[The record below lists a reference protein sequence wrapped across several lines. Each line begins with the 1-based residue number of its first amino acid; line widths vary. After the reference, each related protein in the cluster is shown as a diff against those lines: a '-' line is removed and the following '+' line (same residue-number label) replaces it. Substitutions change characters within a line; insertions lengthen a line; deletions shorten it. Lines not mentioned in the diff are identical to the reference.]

1 VVIEVLALAALA
13 AALAAAVARRRWLPE
28 AAVALG
34 GAALLIALGGSSW
47 DQAVDEAR
55 HVGPTLALLA
65 GLLVLADGC
74 ERAGLFSALAD
85 RIAGSSRGSPRR
97 LLALVFGAAT
107 AVTVVLGLDATV
119 VLLTPAILVAARRA
133 RLEPRPSLFACTHLA
148 NSASLLLPI
157 SNLTN
162 LLALGA
168 SGLSFTRFAAL
179 MFLPWLVV
187 LAVEWLGIRLT
198 FRLEAG
204 AEIREPAR
212 DPLPRAPLA
221 VIAGTLA
228 AFVLS
233 APLGYN
239 PAWAAV
245 GGAVVMV
252 AIRPAPPGAIVR
264 ALDLPLLG
272 FVLGLAVIVRAI
284 AGHGAGELVAHV
296 LPAGDALLPL
306 LGAAAFGA
314 LAANLLNN
322 VPATLVLLPAA
333 AAAGPATVLAVLIG
347 VNVGPNLTPT
357 GSLATMLWHRSL
369 AERDAEPSWR
379 EFLRLGLVT
388 VPPALLLATVAL
400 WAGLQVLGTGGP

>member
-13 AALAAAVARRRWLPE
+13 AALAAAVTRRRWLPE

-34 GAALLIALGGSSW
+34 GAALLVAVGGVSW

-55 HVGPTLALLA
+55 QVAPTLALLA

-74 ERAGLFSALAD
+74 ERAGLFSTLAD

-97 LLALVFGAAT
+97 LLALVFGTAT

-119 VLLTPAILVAARRA
+119 LLLTPAILVAARRA
-133 RLEPRPSLFACTHLA
+133 RLEPGPSLFACTHLA
-148 NSASLLLPI
+148 NSASLLLPV

-168 SGLSFTRFAAL
+168 SGLSFTRFGAL

-187 LAVEWLGIRLT
+187 LAVEWIGIRLT
-198 FRLEAG
+198 FPLDDG
-204 AEIREPAR
+204 AEERAPAR
-212 DPLPRAPLA
+212 EPLPRVPLA
-221 VIAGTLA
+221 VIGATLA
-228 AFVLS
+228 GFVLS
-233 APLGYN
+233 TPLGYD

-245 GGAVVMV
+245 GGAVAMV
-252 AIRPAPPGAIVR
+252 AARPARPAAIVR
-264 ALDLPLLG
+264 ALDVPLLG

-284 AGHGAGELVAHV
+284 AGHGAGGLVEDV
-296 LPAGDALLPL
+296 LPAADGLLPL
-306 LGAAAFGA
+306 LGATACGA

-369 AERDAEPSWR
+369 AERDADPSLR
-379 EFLRLGLVT
+379 ELLRLGLVT
-388 VPPALLLATVAL
+388 VPPALLLATLAL
-400 WAGLQVLGTGGP
+400 WVAVQVLGTGGP